1 MIRVQ
6 ETLFVLN
13 RAGHRTAYALA
24 LLFPL
29 CCSAAAPPRPAE
41 AQPLPDFRKL
51 VKQNESA
58 VVNISSTQAPS
69 KQNATRKPG
78 LPELPGKE
86 NPYLEF
92 FRRFFQERPELPGD
106 RQTNSLGS
114 GFIISPDG
122 FILTNAHVARDA
134 DKIIARLSDQ
144 RERPAKVIG
153 VDELTDVAVLKI
165 EGDNL
170 PAVKIGDSDA
180 LEVGE
185 WVLAIGSPF
194 GLEHTATQGI
204 VSAVGRNLPS
214 GTYVPFIQSDVAV
227 NPGSSGGPL
236 FNLRGEVVGINSQIY
251 SSTGGYMGLSFA
263 IPIKLAMQVTDQLKA
278 TGEVTRG
285 WLGILL
291 QAVNNDLAE
300 AFQLD
305 RPRGALVAQV
315 LPDSPAASAGF
326 KVGDVILRY
335 GGELVEDSSQL
346 PRMIGVT
353 PVGKTVAMSV
363 LRNGEPLEIKATIAR
378 LEAME
383 EPVATMDEHTDSR
396 LNITVADLSNDQRRN
411 MAAEEQGVLVTA
423 VDEGP
428 AANAGLYPDDIILQI
443 NHNPVK
449 SASQFVELAKDL
461 PKGKAVPLLVKRETE
476 SLYLAVRL
484 PDKD

>member
-1 MIRVQ
+1 MSCSR
-6 ETLFVLN
+6 TLFLSL
-13 RAGHRTAYALA
+13 TLLLA
-24 LLFPL
+24 LGGPG
-29 CCSAAAPPRPAE
+29 AAPAARPADPTP
-41 AQPLPDFRKL
+41 QPLPDFRKL
-51 VKQNESA
+51 VKQNEAS
-58 VVNISSTQAPS
+58 VVNISSTQAS
-69 KQNATRKPG
+69 SRRTRSSG
-78 LPELPGKE
+78 LPELPGSE

-92 FRRFFQERPELPGD
+92 FKRFFQERPELPGD
-106 RQTNSLGS
+106 RQANSLGS

-122 FILTNAHVARDA
+122 YILTNAHVAQDV
-134 DKIIARLSDQ
+134 DKIIVRLSDQ

-165 EGDNL
+165 EGENL
-170 PAVKIGDSDA
+170 PTVKIGDSDT

-194 GLEHTATQGI
+194 GLERTATQGI

-263 IPIKLAMQVTDQLKA
+263 IPIKLAIQVVDQLKA

-291 QAVNNDLAE
+291 QSVNNDLAE
-300 AFQLD
+300 AFKLD
-305 RPRGALVAQV
+305 RPRGALVAQI

-326 KVGDVILRY
+326 KPGDIILRY
-335 GGELVEDSSQL
+335 AGEPVEDSSQL

-353 PVGKTVAMSV
+353 PVGKTIAMSI

-378 LEAME
+378 LEAAE
-383 EPVATMDEHTDSR
+383 DRVSTMDEYSDPR
-396 LNITVADLSNDQRRN
+396 LGMTVADLSNEQRRGLG
-411 MAAEEQGVLVTA
+411 ADDQGVLVTSLG
-423 VDEGP
+423 EGP
-428 AANAGLYPDDIILQI
+428 AANAGLYPDDIILQV
-443 NHNPVK
+443 NHQPVK
-449 SASQFVELAKDL
+449 SANQFVELAREL
-461 PKGKAVPLLVKRETE
+461 PRGKVTPLLVRRENE

-484 PDKD
+484 PE

>member
-1 MIRVQ
+1 MICID
-6 ETLFVLN
+6 
-13 RAGHRTAYALA
+13 GHLRRHKCILLLLCYAMA
-24 LLFPL
+24 IG
-29 CCSAAAPPRPAE
+29 SSDAAEP
-41 AQPLPDFRKL
+41 QPLPDFRKL
-51 VKQNESA
+51 VTQNQA
-58 VVNISSTQAPS
+58 AIVNISSTQAPG
-69 KQNATRKPG
+69 KQNPGRKPG
-78 LPELPGKE
+78 APESSAKE
-86 NPYLEF
+86 NPYSEF

-106 RQTNSLGS
+106 RQSNSLGS

-122 FILTNAHVARDA
+122 FILTNAHVAQDA
-134 DKIIARLSDQ
+134 DKMIIRLSDQ
-144 RERPAKVIG
+144 RERPAKLVG

-165 EGDNL
+165 EGENL
-170 PAVKIGDSDA
+170 PTVKIGDSEA

-204 VSAVGRNLPS
+204 VSALGRNLPS

-263 IPIKLAMQVTDQLKA
+263 IPIKLAMQVVEQLKA

-285 WLGILL
+285 WLGVLL
-291 QAVNNDLAE
+291 QPVNNDLAE
-300 AFQLD
+300 AFKLD
-305 RPRGALVAQV
+305 RPRGALVSQV
-315 LPDSPAASAGF
+315 LAESPAASAGF
-326 KVGDVILRY
+326 KPGDIILRY
-335 GGELVEDSSQL
+335 SGEPVEESSQL

-378 LEAME
+378 LEALE
-383 EPVATMDEHTDSR
+383 ESPVSTMDEHSDPR
-396 LNITVADLSNDQRRN
+396 LNVTVADLSNEQRRLLD
-411 MAAEEQGVLVTA
+411 AEEQGVLVA
-423 VDEGP
+423 SLDEGP

-443 NHNPVK
+443 NHNVVK
-449 SASQFVELAKDL
+449 SASQFVELAKEL
-461 PKGKAVPLLVKRETE
+461 PKGKAIPVWVRRENE

-484 PDKD
+484 PD

>member
-1 MIRVQ
+1 MSRSRP
-6 ETLFVLN
+6 LFLSCVLLI
-13 RAGHRTAYALA
+13 AMGGTSAALA
-24 LLFPL
+24 ARPNDL
-29 CCSAAAPPRPAE
+29 AP
-41 AQPLPDFRKL
+41 PLPDFRKL
-51 VKQNESA
+51 VKQNEAA
-58 VVNISSTQAPS
+58 VVNVSSTQTPS
-69 KQNATRKPG
+69 RRATRIPG
-78 LPELPGKE
+78 FPELPGSE

-92 FRRFFQERPELPGD
+92 FKRFFQERPELPGD
-106 RQTNSLGS
+106 RQANSLGS
-114 GFIISPDG
+114 GFIISADG
-122 FILTNAHVARDA
+122 YILTNAHVAKDV
-134 DKIIARLSDQ
+134 DKIIVRLSDQ

-165 EGDNL
+165 EGENL
-170 PAVKIGDSDA
+170 PVVKVGDSEA

-194 GLEHTATQGI
+194 GLERTATQGI

-263 IPIKLAMQVTDQLKA
+263 IPIKLAMQVVDQLKA

-291 QAVNNDLAE
+291 QSVNNDLAE
-300 AFQLD
+300 AFKLD

-315 LPDSPAASAGF
+315 LPESPAASAGF
-326 KVGDVILRY
+326 KPGDIILRY
-335 GGELVEDSSQL
+335 GGEPVEDSSQL

-353 PVGKTVAMSV
+353 PVGKTIAMSI

-378 LEAME
+378 LETVE
-383 EPVATMDEHTDSR
+383 ERVSTMDEYSDPR
-396 LNITVADLSNDQRRN
+396 LSMTVADLSNEQRRTLGI
-411 MAAEEQGVLVTA
+411 EDQGVLVA
-423 VDEGP
+423 SLDEGP

-443 NHNPVK
+443 DHQPVK
-449 SASQFVELAKDL
+449 NANQFVEMAKEM
-461 PKGKAVPLLVKRETE
+461 PKGKAIPLLVRRESE

-484 PDKD
+484 PE